1 MATRPKR
8 TPSSDRTREPNSAR
22 LARIRRARDE
32 NVPVSETRPVHM
44 PRDEI
49 VRRANLLQTGDRWP
63 ALERMRMLGELVF
76 RTVFE
81 DDENQ
86 WRILGGLHP
95 EYKALVAHPA
105 LEVSS
110 MMLWRALHVRALF
123 RRFPMLHQVRHI
135 GLSHVCAV
143 IGLPESAQDELL
155 MLAETEQWSSRRMD
169 RAVRA
174 RRPQS
179 TR

>member
-1 MATRPKR
+1 MARPKR
-8 TPSSDRTREPNSAR
+8 STSFDRTREPNSGR
-22 LARIRRARDE
+22 LDRIRRARGE
-32 NVPVSETRPVHM
+32 REPTSETRPVAM
-44 PRDEI
+44 PIDEI
-49 VRRANLLQTGDRWP
+49 VRRANLLQTAEQWP

-76 RTVFE
+76 RTIFE

-95 EYKALVAHPA
+95 EYKAFVSHPQ
-105 LEVSS
+105 LQVSS

-123 RRFPMLHQVRHI
+123 RRLPLLHQVQHI

-143 IGLPESAQDELL
+143 IALPESAQEELL
-155 MLAETEQWSSRRMD
+155 TLAETEKWSSRRMD

-174 RRPQS
+174 RRPKA